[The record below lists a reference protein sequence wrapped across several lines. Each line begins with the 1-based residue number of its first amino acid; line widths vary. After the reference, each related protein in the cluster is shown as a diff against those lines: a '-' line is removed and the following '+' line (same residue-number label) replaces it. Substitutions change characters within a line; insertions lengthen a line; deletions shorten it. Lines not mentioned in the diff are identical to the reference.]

1 MTLNTILL
9 QRLVEHASEKEGSEL
24 AQILESLGIETSDL
38 LTESKKGYKKEAST
52 GRKAKAST
60 ANNDDVETTQIRE
73 EDDDYVGDEDDDHD
87 EDEEEVDESQLQE
100 SLDRLLE
107 TLDTAASSD
116 FRRVIEE
123 QGFSAEFLDK
133 TQAIMESA
141 FNARAR
147 AVETQLEEKYEAISE
162 SYINEHVLPAID
174 DYLSYVA
181 EEYIRENEEQV
192 VGNAR
197 VEIAESLLT
206 GLKDLFEE
214 HNVTVP
220 EAKRDVVEEQES
232 ELQRLRSELNE
243 EIQRSKELNES
254 LKEERRKN
262 ILQEASREL
271 TVNEAAKLEELAEG
285 LRFESDEKFRSQ
297 VKGLKESYFRAGGQD
312 TDVAGTGREEEPQS
326 LEESQSQEG
335 TSSSD
340 PQVSALNEQITK
352 MFGNRRF

>member
-38 LTESKKGYKKEAST
+38 LTESKKGYKKEANT

-60 ANNDDVETTQIRE
+60 ANNDGVETTQIRE
-73 EDDDYVGDEDDDHD
+73 EDDDDYDGDDDD
-87 EDEEEVDESQLQE
+87 GDEEEVDESQLQE

-107 TLDTAASSD
+107 TLDTTASSD

-141 FNARAR
+141 FNARTR
-147 AVETQLEEKYEAISE
+147 AMETQLEEKYEAISE

-232 ELQRLRSELNE
+232 ELHRLRSELNE

-335 TSSSD
+335 TSTSSD

>member
-38 LTESKKGYKKEAST
+38 LTESKKGYKKEANT

-73 EDDDYVGDEDDDHD
+73 EDDDDYDG
-87 EDEEEVDESQLQE
+87 DEEEVDESRLQE

-107 TLDTAASSD
+107 TLDTTASSD

-147 AVETQLEEKYEAISE
+147 AMETQLEEKYEAISE

-232 ELQRLRSELNE
+232 ELQRLRNELNE